1 MALAGMLFDVDG
13 TLVDTNA
20 AHVEGW
26 RRAFAGFGYRVP
38 ADRIAASVGQGG
50 DRLVAAVLDAATA
63 ERDGVAIRRA
73 AAAEFV
79 RLVGEEPVRVFPGVV
94 PLVTALRQRGIRT
107 ALGTSSAHGQLAA
120 LLSRAGLDPATIA
133 DAIVTADD
141 IAATKPA
148 PDTVLA
154 AARALGLAPAR
165 CAYVGDTPY
174 DAESACAAGAR
185 SVGMLTG
192 VHSAE
197 VLRAAGA
204 RLVYADPAA
213 LLADLDAA
221 LDALSR

>member
-26 RRAFAGFGYRVP
+26 RRAFAEFGYRVP